1 MLGISTYFQDLDLNY
16 LEEARKCGAEY
27 VFTSLH
33 IPEEDYSRLDEL
45 LPLFL
50 DKCNSLGLKVVPDVS
65 PVTFEKLNIENG
77 NYQKLKEMGFK
88 ALRLD
93 YGFDNYEVIKTL
105 QKDFYLMLN
114 ASVVDEEY
122 IKGAIDAN
130 VDMSK
135 IALTHNFYPHSH
147 TGLSL
152 EYFNKKNEAFK
163 KYNLTV
169 QAFVC
174 GDELRR
180 FPLYEGLPT
189 VEKHRTVNPYVAS
202 VELIHD
208 CSMSDILIG
217 DSKAS
222 ISTLK
227 NIKEYMDKKIM
238 HIKCHLERD
247 YEYLY
252 DKEIKIRKDESESLV
267 RLSLPRTPDVPVFH
281 NTIRKRGNIVIENKL
296 AGRYSGEVHII
307 KKDLAFEARD
317 NVIGFIH
324 PEYIDLLDFIDA
336 STTIIFE
343 RL

>member
-1 MLGISTYFQDLDLNY
+1 MLGISVYFQDLNLKY
-16 LEEARKCGAEY
+16 LEEAKKCGAKY

-33 IPEEDYSRLDEL
+33 IPEEDYSDLDQK

-50 DKCNSLGLKVVPDVS
+50 EKCHSLRLQVVPDVS
-65 PVTFEKLNIENG
+65 PVTFEKLNIPHQD
-77 NYQKLKEMGFK
+77 YKQLKRMGFK

-93 YGFDNYEVIKTL
+93 YGFDDYEVIKEL

-114 ASVVDEEY
+114 ASVVNDQY
-122 IKGAIDAN
+122 LKGAQEAG
-130 VDMSK
+130 VDFDK
-135 IALTHNFYPHSH
+135 LALTHNFYPHSE

-152 EYFNKKNEAFK
+152 EYFQKKNKTFQ
-163 KYNLTV
+163 KYHLTV

-174 GDELRR
+174 GDVLKR

-189 VEKHRTVNPYVAS
+189 VEKHRTMNPYVAA

-208 CSMSDILIG
+208 CGIKDILIG
-217 DSKAS
+217 DSEAS

-227 NIKEYMDKKIM
+227 NIQAYMDRNIM
-238 HIKCHLERD
+238 HIPCHLEKE

-252 DKEIKIRKDESESLV
+252 DQEIQVRKDLAEKIV
-267 RLSLPRTPDVPVFH
+267 RLTLPRTPDIPIFH
-281 NTIRKRGNIVIENKL
+281 NTIRQRGYIVMENKL

-307 KKDLAFEARD
+307 KESLPFEART

-324 PEYIDLLDFIDA
+324 PEYIDIIDYIDA
-336 STTIIFE
+336 QTTIVFE
-343 RL
+343 RI